1 MLEEC
6 HVRVTSQLVV
16 NNYVLNIEAVFI
28 LLPESV
34 IMPPVRPFM
43 YSYNLKVSSRW
54 L

>member
-6 HVRVTSQLVV
+6 HVRVTNRVIV
-16 NNYVLNIEAVFI
+16 NNYVLSIEAVFI
-28 LLPESV
+28 LLPESIV
-34 IMPPVRPFM
+34 IPPVRPFM